1 MTINLIMKCNK
12 ILKPLLYLS
21 VVSCDKIVNP
31 YAPLD
36 KIDPC
41 DPASNT
47 YSDKKHFIER
57 DYLNEDRQIDY
68 KKMIENLDKR
78 SSPCDPLN
86 PKKKTLKD
94 IPKVE

>member
-1 MTINLIMKCNK
+1 MKYRKVMILPTFLI
-12 ILKPLLYLS
+12 II
-21 VVSCDKIVNP
+21 SCDMIVNP

-41 DPASNT
+41 DPAANT
-47 YSDKKHFIER
+47 YSDGKHFIER
-57 DYLNEDRQIDY
+57 DYLNEDSQIDY
-68 KKMIENLDKR
+68 KKMMENLDKR

-94 IPKVE
+94 IPKAQ